1 MSDGSTHQMRL
12 WTMMAVIEREGDQL
26 YNSAVIV
33 GPEGLVGKHRKVNLT
48 PPDIHYF
55 GQPIRYGS

>member
-1 MSDGSTHQMRL
+1 MRL